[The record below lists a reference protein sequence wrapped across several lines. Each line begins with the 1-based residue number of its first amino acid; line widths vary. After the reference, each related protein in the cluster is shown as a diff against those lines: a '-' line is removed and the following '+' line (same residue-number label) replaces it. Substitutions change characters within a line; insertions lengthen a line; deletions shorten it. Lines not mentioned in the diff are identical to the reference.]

1 MRQTA
6 AVKTRKLR
14 GNPRVIDQTRPP
26 GSVTRVPHTIDILLA
41 AATVAAAPL
50 TSRYAR
56 RRALSQPLDAHPEI
70 EQKVLD
76 TLAEH
81 PGWYVY
87 VHQLRGEHFTAENR
101 AHAWRRIEDENSD
114 IDFPQLPASEKKAYA
129 LLEKLETSVQ
139 RHGESNGQGAGYLS
153 REELVDA
160 AGKIYNAG
168 LDRGDYS
175 GDNRIVETGD
185 PDKPL
190 RRELPPVTVRR
201 DGANLLVHTA
211 GAVAALAAGG
221 NHLSVAALLLLTIG
235 SAIWLWVD
243 IDTMYI
249 DTRSFLLFGAA
260 AWAAAVG
267 GATTDGRAADA
278 LLGLAVSA
286 AIVVFIEAINQIYR
300 RVRHQHGMGTG
311 DYMLI
316 AATIGVPAAVTG
328 SWALGQGILIA
339 SLGLGILG
347 WLLKRATQP
356 GFTRETPYA
365 FGPYLACGWMV
376 GVLLWA
382 AL

>member
-1 MRQTA
+1 M
-6 AVKTRKLR
+6 
-14 GNPRVIDQTRPP
+14 IDQTPP
-26 GSVTRVPHTIDILLA
+26 LGTVTLVPHTINILLA
-41 AATVAAAPL
+41 AAAVATAPL

-56 RRALSQPLDAHPEI
+56 RRALSQPLDTHPEI

-76 TLAEH
+76 TLEAH

-87 VHQLRGEHFTAENR
+87 VHQLRGEHFTAEER
-101 AHAWRRIEDENSD
+101 AHAWKRIEEENSN

-129 LLEKLETSVQ
+129 LLENLETSV
-139 RHGESNGQGAGYLS
+139 RRYGESNGQQTGYQS

-168 LDRGDYS
+168 LDRGDYA
-175 GDNRIVETGD
+175 GNNHIVATGD

-190 RRELPPVTVRR
+190 RRELPPVTARR
-201 DGANLLVHTA
+201 DGANLLVHLFGA
-211 GAVAALAAGG
+211 GAALAAGG

-267 GATTDGRAADA
+267 GAATEGRTTDA
-278 LLGLAVSA
+278 LIGLAVSA
-286 AIVVFIEAINQIYR
+286 VIVVFIEVINQIYR
-300 RVRHQHGMGTG
+300 RIRHQHGMGTG

-347 WLLKRATQP
+347 WLLKRVTQP

-382 AL
+382 AV